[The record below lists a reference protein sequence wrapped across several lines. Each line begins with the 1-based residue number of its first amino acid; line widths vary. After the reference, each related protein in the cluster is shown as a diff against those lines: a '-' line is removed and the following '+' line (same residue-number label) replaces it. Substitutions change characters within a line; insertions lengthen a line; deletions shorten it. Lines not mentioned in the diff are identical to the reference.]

1 MNLTNLKDL
10 IANQVDDASDL
21 VTMLELS
28 VEDIMERF
36 ADKLIEHQAKFGVH
50 DDEA

>member
-10 IANQVDDASDL
+10 IANQVDDAADL

-36 ADKLIEHQAKFGVH
+36 ADKLIEHQAKFGVQT
-50 DDEA
+50 DD